1 MKNKHPNLG
10 TQPDDLKLQFEI
22 PFPSSDDY
30 VFPQPGDDILQGS
43 EPLYGTAGDDRLA
56 DRRAIYGLGGNDRI
70 YGTQYGDK
78 LVGDGIRSAA
88 DGIAGNDEI
97 YGGAGDDRIYGN
109 EGDDLLYGDRSQM
122 TDYSNLREKPGKDK
136 IWGGSGNDRIYGNWG
151 DDELFGEADN
161 DGIGGGIGNDS
172 LNGGSGNDFLT
183 GDGVP
188 IYHNNG
194 TIGLGWD
201 AGHNPD
207 LDVDG
212 NDILNGGTGDDI
224 MHGNGGNDTY
234 YVDSYND
241 QMFETAN
248 GGFDHIISTASYTL
262 DKTQTINGHTLQM
275 RHVENLTLSDRWEA
289 PPGSTLGQWKPTHID
304 GYGNY
309 LDNTIIGSSGN
320 NDLRGYNGQDTLQG
334 GWGNDTLHGGMQSDR
349 LYGGAGDD
357 LLYGGSHSD
366 LVDGFGGNGSELD
379 TLFGDGP
386 DAITP
391 GADVFAIGNTDGCYY
406 LGSGHALIQD
416 FRRSQGDKIRIHGDF
431 NDYTLVGSSPTT
443 SPNNIR
449 TDIYRNGDLI
459 ARVAGIG
466 NLSASDFFSDPIL
479 T

>member
-1 MKNKHPNLG
+1 MKSRHPKIG
-10 TQPDDLKLQFEI
+10 TQLNELEFQLQGI
-22 PFPSSDDY
+22 PFPSDTLYDTG
-30 VFPQPGDDILQGS
+30 GDDTLQGS
-43 EPLYGTAGDDRLA
+43 DPLYGTPGADRLIGKSE
-56 DRRAIYGLGGNDRI
+56 IYGLGGHDRI
-70 YGTQYGDK
+70 YGTEYGDK

-88 DGIAGNDEI
+88 DGVAGNDEI
-97 YGGAGDDRIYGN
+97 YGGAGDDRILGN
-109 EGDDLLYGDRSQM
+109 EGNDRLYGDRSHIS
-122 TDYSNLREKPGKDK
+122 DYSNLREKPGKDK
-136 IWGGSGNDRIYGNWG
+136 IWGGAGDDRIYGNWG

-161 DGIGGGIGNDS
+161 DGIGGGIGNDL
-172 LNGGSGNDFLT
+172 LNGGEGNDFLT

-188 IYHNNG
+188 VYHNDG
-194 TIGLGWD
+194 TIGLGQDSW
-201 AGHNPD
+201 HNPD

-224 MHGNGGNDTY
+224 MYGNGGNDTY

-241 QMFETAN
+241 QVFESAN
-248 GGFDHIISTASYTL
+248 GGTDHVISNASYTL
-262 DKTQTINGHTLQM
+262 DKTQTINGLPTLI
-275 RHVENLTLSDRWEA
+275 RHVENLTLTDRWEA

-320 NDLRGYNGQDTLQG
+320 NDLRGYNGQDILQG
-334 GWGNDTLHGGMQSDR
+334 RMGNDILHGGLHGDR
-349 LYGGAGDD
+349 VYGGAGDD
-357 LLYGGSHSD
+357 LLYGGSHGD

-386 DAITP
+386 DATTP
-391 GADVFAIGNTDGCYY
+391 GADVFAIGSMDGCYY

-416 FRRSQGDKIRIHGDF
+416 FRRSQGDKIRIYGNFSH
-431 NDYTLVGSSPTT
+431 YTIVGSSPTT

-459 ARVAGIG
+459 ARVVGIG
-466 NLSASDFFSDPIL
+466 NLSASDFFTDPIL